1 LYKYGFQPKY
11 LYWTNHGEGIPRID
25 PKNVPSS
32 SGHMD
37 NDDPFTLLQHM
48 VEDAFDHR
56 TNDFQSVGDE
66 DNEEEINEE
75 PPNNDDQDFYDLLTT
90 ANRPESKLS
99 MSVKLMACKT
109 NWNIPQKCLD
119 FIASM
124 LIDVCPSKDLL
135 PKFFYQAEKLVSML
149 GLKYEKIDC
158 CPNGCMLFYKDNSA
172 DRECR
177 FCHEPRYLPRKTGI
191 GNYKDIPAKRMF
203 YMPITPRLKRLYASV
218 ETSAKMRWH
227 HNRPSSGVL
236 RHPSD
241 GEAWKHFDAMYPDFA
256 SEPRNVRLGLC
267 SDGFTPYIQGSSSP
281 YSCWPIVVTPYNLP
295 PEMCMSNLP
304 WKSRGK

>member
-1 LYKYGFQPKY
+1 MYKYGFQPKY

-56 TNDFQSVGDE
+56 TNDLQSIGDV

-75 PPNNDDQDFYDLLTT
+75 PPNNDDKDFYDLLTT
-90 ANRPESKLS
+90 ANRPLYEGASESKLS

-135 PKFFYQAEKLVSML
+135 PNFFYQAEKLVSML

-177 FCHEPRYLPRKTGI
+177 FCHETRYLPRKTGI

-218 ETSAKMRWH
+218 ETSARMRWH

-236 RHPSD
+236 RHLSQCPCFAEFSRKHVSD
-241 GEAWKHFDAMYPDFA
+241 GH
-256 SEPRNVRLGLC
+256 NVSLFIANHCSPADLHKRCFWLGFGQLI
-267 SDGFTPYIQGSSSP
+267 TYRSP
-281 YSCWPIVVTPYNLP
+281 
-295 PEMCMSNLP
+295 
-304 WKSRGK
+304 K